1 MVFYYKVR
9 HRYDKSSDEEL
20 SLEVGDIIKVAGL
33 PWKFKGLPSNPKGWL
48 SGENQRTKESGTFP
62 SNYVDYMG
70 ESVSPRPPTPP
81 LPPKQEGR
89 LLMQQY
95 SFYRFSHLFFS
106 RQQSAED
113 GSVTLVSVLKQ
124 LEEKINYHEPDI
136 SSKFNINRADVWDGA
151 IRGFQRKSYCP
162 MKRMYIRFTNDAGKD
177 EGAVDTGGPKREF
190 LRLIIHHLQ
199 HSCIFDGPEHSK
211 VLSMHSFETL
221 YNSLVHGL
229 SKVKPSI
236 SDIGD
241 YEIRDQLLS
250 IMETD
255 TEEKLCAELE
265 KASSLITVSG
275 AGHIIPNLK
284 SKDKLIDIIVQF
296 YVLVRT
302 RSAYERFKDGL
313 KTLNVLDSMVRN
325 PRLFKDVFISKET
338 VLTSK
343 LIEDLFVV
351 SVLSPEGSNRRTE
364 EQKII
369 SFWRDFLLDIE
380 ECESPVSLKDII
392 VFATGLDDIPPLG
405 FSPSPTLEFNEGKED
420 TNMVLPMAN
429 TCSNILRI
437 PLVKS
442 YKIFKDS
449 MKFGLQNSAGFGR
462 V

>member
-48 SGENQRTKESGTFP
+48 ICITPTSNSPTTTKAGGKT
-62 SNYVDYMG
+62 
-70 ESVSPRPPTPP
+70 
-81 LPPKQEGR
+81 
-89 LLMQQY
+89 
-95 SFYRFSHLFFS
+95 
-106 RQQSAED
+106 QQSAED

-211 VLSMHSFETL
+211 VLSMHSFAMEDDWYYLAGRMIAVSLVHGGPGPVFFFRTL